1 MTMETSNMKIEE
13 RRHLGMA
20 AYTLAVAT
28 DGGER
33 KTYDSRTRQLTREEA
48 EAGELRVVMYP
59 WNWDYASVVAA
70 LVNARYDRDAM
81 DAIVNNYLADPADA
95 EHAAEMAAMQAWRA
109 EAKAI
114 ATRALEE
121 TSTTR

>member
-1 MTMETSNMKIEE
+1 MEAHEVKIEE

-33 KTYDSRTRQLTREEA
+33 RTYDSRTRQLTREEA

-59 WNWDYASVVAA
+59 WNWEYASVVAA

-81 DAIVNNYLADPADA
+81 DAIVNNYLADPEDA
-95 EHAAEMAAMQAWRA
+95 EHAGEMAAMQAWRA

-114 ATRALEE
+114 ATRAMEE
-121 TSTTR
+121 TGTDKR

>member
-1 MTMETSNMKIEE
+1 MKQRTIYIGDERIEM
-13 RRHLGMA
+13 RP
-20 AYTLAVAT
+20 
-28 DGGER
+28 GE
-33 KTYDSRTRQLTREEA
+33 
-48 EAGELRVVMYP
+48 
-59 WNWDYASVVAA
+59 WDYASIVAA

-81 DAIVNNYLADPADA
+81 DAIVNNYLADPEDA